1 MTSIKYSILIP
12 CYQTEPSLLSRCI
25 KSILAT
31 DRFDIEVIL
40 VEALLDGKSSYDQI
54 QLKDPRL
61 HYFVSSVA
69 SAPYQRNLTLQK
81 ATGDFLVFVDSDD
94 YISTNYFRFLD
105 SALSDF
111 SSSDLIVMSHSSDS
125 SFYEGPYS
133 KNDFMVSSSQSEIET
148 WFSSFKKK
156 GPVFEGKSL
165 WAKAFKRSIVVEHHL
180 QFDLSL
186 KSSQDHFFVMRY
198 LSFCKEVAVADKYK
212 LYHFDISPFSMSPK
226 ASTNSPERY
235 RSLLDA
241 WDTFFKENGM
251 SKVRLKDWA
260 YNVSAIYLPRMLV
273 FFFFTFKSEKSKKDI
288 RKEFKSVFVDARYR
302 KAIKACP
309 YSSCLNFKK
318 KIQLFLL
325 KLHCYG
331 LYFNFFWRVYRQGQ
345 SLK

>member
-1 MTSIKYSILIP
+1 MTAIKYSVLIP
-12 CYQTEPSLLSRCI
+12 CYQTDPKLLSRCL
-25 KSILAT
+25 KSILITNRA
-31 DRFDIEVIL
+31 DIEVIL
-40 VEALLDGKSSYDQI
+40 VEALHDGKSSFGRI
-54 QLKDPRL
+54 QLTDPRL
-61 HYFVSSVA
+61 HCFVSSVA
-69 SAPYQRNLTLQK
+69 SAPYQRNLTLSK

-94 YISTNYFRFLD
+94 YISPQYFNFLD

-133 KNDFMVSSSQSEIET
+133 KNDFVVSSKQSEIET

-165 WAKAFKRSIVVEHHL
+165 WAKAFKRSIVFEHHL
-180 QFDLSL
+180 QFDLNL

-241 WDTFFKENGM
+241 WDTFFNENGT
-251 SKVRLKDWA
+251 SNVRIKDWA

-273 FFFFTFKSEKSKKDI
+273 FFFFTFKSEKSKKDL
-288 RKEFKSVFVDARYR
+288 RKEFKSVFLDGRYK
-302 KAIKACP
+302 KAIQVCS

-325 KLHCYG
+325 KCHFYNF
-331 LYFNFFWRVYRQGQ
+331 YFNFFWRVYREG
-345 SLK
+345 